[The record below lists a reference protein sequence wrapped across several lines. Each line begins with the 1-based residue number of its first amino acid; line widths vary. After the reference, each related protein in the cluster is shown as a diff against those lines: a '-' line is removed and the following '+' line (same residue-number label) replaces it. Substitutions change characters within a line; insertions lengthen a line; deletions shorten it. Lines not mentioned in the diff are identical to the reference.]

1 MVMKKNIFSIKYIII
16 LSTLTFSNII
26 AANENMA
33 EIEAEHNDD
42 FIEAELHTTQ
52 QNSEPESWYSWINNN
67 IEYYFP
73 NVKKV
78 SNDAYVAAGDIKS
91 NIENIPTNVKENF
104 IKRMQEIGY
113 YTPVQS
119 SGANMQG
126 IGSMQSNYTNI
137 PQVTIVM
144 QDRNV
149 AHMSGADFINA
160 KIKARKNVTHIKIN
174 NDDNIRNVNLKLHSL
189 YMSNYALSR

>member
-1 MVMKKNIFSIKYIII
+1 MVMKKNIFSIKNIII
-16 LSTLTFSNII
+16 LLTLVFSNILS
-26 AANENMA
+26 ANENMA
-33 EIEAEHNDD
+33 EIAAEHSDE

-91 NIENIPTNVKENF
+91 NIQNIPTNVKENF

-119 SGANMQG
+119 SGTNMQG
-126 IGSMQSNYTNI
+126 RDSTQSDYTNI
-137 PQVTIVM
+137 PQITIVM

-160 KIKARKNVTHIKIN
+160 KIKTRKNTTHIKIN
-174 NDDNIRNVNLKLHSL
+174 NDENIRNVNLKLHSL
-189 YMSNYALSR
+189 YMSNDALSR